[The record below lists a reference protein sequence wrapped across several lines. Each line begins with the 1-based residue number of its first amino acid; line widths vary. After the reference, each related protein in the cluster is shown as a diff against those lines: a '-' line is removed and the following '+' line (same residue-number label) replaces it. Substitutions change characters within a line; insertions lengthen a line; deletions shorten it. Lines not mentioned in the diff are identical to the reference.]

1 MSQHLHI
8 LFTAGCWLKHLL
20 MQIINLLVL
29 VFVRK
34 FKAQRRYT
42 TQLYTVHVYVFVSQL
57 RWMNRK
63 AKWRQRH
70 EIISF
75 DASNSFV
82 WNMSEISVAILK
94 HSEKKWGKKAENYA
108 TFNEWEKV
116 FIFRIIAVLPLKLQI
131 KAPEAFSWVEW
142 KIKFAKNLCFASFS
156 KNSKSNMSRMGEME
170 MDFKHFCNKY
180 LEVKFYLKKI
190 K

>member
-20 MQIINLLVL
+20 MQMINLLVL

-94 HSEKKWGKKAENYA
+94 HSAKKWGKKHQKIMQLSMNGKSVYLSNHSSFTVKIANKSA
-108 TFNEWEKV
+108 WS
-116 FIFRIIAVLPLKLQI
+116 IFMSWMKNQICQELVLCIIFKEL
-131 KAPEAFSWVEW
+131 
-142 KIKFAKNLCFASFS
+142 KIKHESDGRWKWISSTFATSIL
-156 KNSKSNMSRMGEME
+156 R
-170 MDFKHFCNKY
+170 
-180 LEVKFYLKKI
+180 
-190 K
+190 

>member
-8 LFTAGCWLKHLL
+8 LFAAGCWLKHLL

-34 FKAQRRYT
+34 FKAQRI
-42 TQLYTVHVYVFVSQL
+42 LLNCILCMCVCVSQL

-63 AKWRQRH
+63 AKWWQRH

-75 DASNSFV
+75 DARNPFV
-82 WNMSEISVAILK
+82 WNMSGISVAILK
-94 HSEKKWGKKAENYA
+94 HSARKRGKKTAENYA

-156 KNSKSNMSRMGEME
+156 KNSKSNMSWMGSGNGFEALLQQVSWGKIL
-170 MDFKHFCNKY
+170 FK
-180 LEVKFYLKKI
+180 KK
-190 K
+190 